1 MVFINPRNR
10 GRFNTNWGN
19 SYYISGQAS
28 FLQIK
33 TECLQI
39 GNKNRR
45 SYYKSGQ
52 SLQTGVH

>member
-10 GRFNTNWGN
+10 GRFDTNRGN

-28 FLQIK
+28 FLQIE

-39 GNKNRR
+39 GNINRR
-45 SYYKSGQ
+45 SYYKLGQ
-52 SLQTGVH
+52 SLQIGVQ